1 MSANGVGD
9 ERLPYALAGLPKKP
23 DVAAETFFA
32 LDLRVGRVTAAEPF
46 PEARKP
52 AYKITADFGPLLGRL
67 SSSAQLTNYSPEEL
81 TGRLIAAAV
90 NLGPKRIAGFT
101 SRFLVL
107 GSFDPD
113 GTVRL
118 LTPEDNAAP
127 GSPVA

>member
-1 MSANGVGD
+1 MAANEGS
-9 ERLPYALAGLPKKP
+9 EELPYALERLAKKE
-23 DVAAETFFA
+23 DVAPETFFA
-32 LDLRVGRVTAAEPF
+32 VDLRVGRIAAAKPF

-52 AYKITADFGPLLGRL
+52 SYKITADFGPVIGRL
-67 SSSAQLTNYSPEEL
+67 SSSAQLTSYSLEEL
-81 TGRLIAAAV
+81 TGRLIVAAV

-118 LTPEDNAAP
+118 LAPDANAAP